1 MANFQAD
8 SKNGLDLG
16 DLRPQVPMKK
26 ADAEGRATWV
36 QAAPPRWVLLRS
48 RLIQTHIGV
57 NASGKNASPS
67 ARRFVSALML
77 LVLVPLQ
84 W

>member
-1 MANFQAD
+1 MAISRSIHRYMTNFQAD

-36 QAAPPRWVLLRS
+36 QAAPPRWVLLHG
-48 RLIQTHIGV
+48 ID
-57 NASGKNASPS
+57 
-67 ARRFVSALML
+67 
-77 LVLVPLQ
+77 
-84 W
+84 